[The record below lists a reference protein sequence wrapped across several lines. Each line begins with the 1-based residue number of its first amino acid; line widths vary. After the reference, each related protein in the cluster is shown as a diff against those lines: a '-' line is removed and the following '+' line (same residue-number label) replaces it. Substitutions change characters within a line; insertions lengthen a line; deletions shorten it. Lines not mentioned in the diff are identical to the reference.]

1 MTEIVDQTDNN
12 VGEYVFTWI
21 TYKDDIPRFMYQL
34 FNNESLVDVTLCVA
48 GERIQAHRL
57 ILGACSDLFRD
68 VLKEAPE
75 DHPTLIINDVS
86 AETMKAII
94 EFCYTGNVK
103 VPPAGT
109 RSLFEAARFLQI
121 SALMEFQTADPEFKN
136 EDEYQL
142 IDSLDVSNEV
152 VENNWEIENENF
164 EAEGVTYTEEVEQ
177 ISTVKEEEVKP
188 EKKKSNKT
196 KRKRENAKRDYNP
209 ANMEAALNDLSQ
221 GLSLVEASTKN
232 NVARSTLYMRCKALG
247 MQLNTSRHDY
257 PAERLKAAINAVMN
271 GASFQSASDRY
282 KIPKTVL
289 WRRIQKENY
298 RSMRPDCKRAYDA
311 RKREAAVKALARG
324 ENLTKVSLEFQI
336 PKTTLFRDKTKLVDQ
351 GKLPESFWKKR
362 KTEDE
367 HIKKMRLEEA
377 VTACLQGKMSQ
388 AAASVAYHIPKTT
401 IWRRLQQEQ
410 RKMDKN
416 FATKRRV
423 RSIQQADVKV
433 ESLKDSELTMCN
445 DSSDIPMTYINEN
458 NVEESIII
466 LTKEEVEGLNLDDS
480 QQIIVST
487 DNDGEYIPCSINIE
501 DTSNYS
507 AIES

>member
-57 ILGACSDLFRD
+57 ILGACSDLFR
-68 VLKEAPE
+68 
-75 DHPTLIINDVS
+75 
-86 AETMKAII
+86 
-94 EFCYTGNVK
+94 
-103 VPPAGT
+103 
-109 RSLFEAARFLQI
+109 
-121 SALMEFQTADPEFKN
+121 
-136 EDEYQL
+136 
-142 IDSLDVSNEV
+142 
-152 VENNWEIENENF
+152 
-164 EAEGVTYTEEVEQ
+164 AEGVTYTEEVEQ

-257 PAERLKAAINAVMN
+257 PAERLKAAINAVM
-271 GASFQSASDRY
+271 R
-282 KIPKTVL
+282 
-289 WRRIQKENY
+289 
-298 RSMRPDCKRAYDA
+298 
-311 RKREAAVKALARG
+311 
-324 ENLTKVSLEFQI
+324 
-336 PKTTLFRDKTKLVDQ
+336 
-351 GKLPESFWKKR
+351 KLPESFWKKR